1 MTARALSILT
11 LERLMSLPL
20 ILPPIPRL
28 VPRLS
33 RRFLTLACLLA
44 AGSCHAG
51 ATLPGPAY
59 PEFRSAEQIETSCE
73 QGLAGARE
81 RVKALEDS
89 RVDASWLARLDD
101 LSAYFEDAQGPVDF
115 AQYVLPDKALRD
127 AAQACAL
134 KWAEFTAG
142 IAQSEKLYRSLR
154 KAQPKDAI
162 DKELVRL
169 SLAQFED
176 AGVTLPAAK
185 RDRARQIRERLV
197 ALEQAFQKNIR
208 DAGTRLPFTE
218 AELRGVPPGVW
229 AKAARDEQGRVLL
242 GLDMP
247 TYMPL
252 VQLAEDASVR
262 ERMWRARWDQGG
274 DANLK
279 LLGEVAALRA
289 EYAGLFGFKTY
300 VDFNLRRRMAH
311 DGKTAS
317 AFLASVGT
325 AVQARER
332 AEIDELRA
340 AKAQHLGTP
349 LEATKLNRWDTEFYS
364 ERLRQSKYKVE
375 QEAFRPY
382 FPSEHALPFVMR
394 IVEKMMAVSFTKV
407 EVPLWHAD
415 AQAFVVSDK
424 ATGQP
429 LAQLYVDLFPRDG
442 KYNHAAVW
450 PLRGSATRLQR
461 TPTAALVV
469 NLDRKG
475 MTLQEMETLL
485 HEFGHAVHVTL
496 SRTRHVG
503 QAGTSVML
511 DFVEAPSQMLEDWV
525 FDAQVLKLMQEVCTS
540 CAPVPADLLAKAQA
554 ARRFGKGLFF
564 GRQQLYASFDLALHS
579 DPKPDPMA
587 LWAKM
592 EGATPLGHVA
602 GVRFPAGF
610 AHVASSYGAGYY
622 AYLWS
627 LVQAM
632 DMRTAFAADKLSP
645 EVGARYRERVLAQG
659 SQKPA
664 PQLVQDFLGRPSN
677 SQAFFEDLKR

>member
-1 MTARALSILT
+1 MAF
-11 LERLMSLPL
+11 
-20 ILPPIPRL
+20 PR
-28 VPRLS
+28 VR
-33 RRFLTLACLLA
+33 LTLAGVASLLA
-44 AGSCHAG
+44 ASLAQA
-51 ATLPGPAY
+51 ATLPGPAF
-59 PEFRSAEQIETSCE
+59 PLFSSAEQVESVCTAS
-73 QGLAGARE
+73 LTAARQ
-81 RVKALEDS
+81 RVQALEAS
-89 RVDASWLARLDD
+89 RVDAGWLARFDD
-101 LSAYFEDAQGPVDF
+101 LSAFFEDAQGPVDF
-115 AQYVLPDKALRD
+115 MQYVHPDKAVRD
-127 AAQACAL
+127 AAQACSL
-134 KWAEFTAG
+134 KWAELSSA
-142 IAQSEKLYRSLR
+142 IAQSEKLYRGLR
-154 KAQPKDAI
+154 KAPAQGAI

-169 SLAQFED
+169 SQGQFED
-176 AGVTLPAAK
+176 AGVSLAGPK
-185 RDRARQIRERLV
+185 RERARQIRERLV
-197 ALEQAFQKNIR
+197 ALDQDFQKNIR
-208 DAGTRLPFTE
+208 DANTRLPFTE
-218 AELRGVPPGVW
+218 AELRGVPAGVW
-229 AKAARDEQGRVLL
+229 AKATRDDQGRVLL
-242 GLDMP
+242 GLDTP

-252 VQLAEDASVR
+252 VQLAEDASAR

-279 LLGEVAALRA
+279 LLGEIAALRA

-300 VDFNLRRRMAH
+300 VDFNLRRRMAK

-317 AFLASVGT
+317 AFLSSVGT

-340 AKAQHLGTP
+340 AKAAHLGAP
-349 LEATKLNRWDTEFYS
+349 LASTVLNRWDVEFYS

-394 IVEKMMAVSFTKV
+394 VIEKLMGVSFTKV
-407 EVPLWHAD
+407 EVPLWHAE
-415 AQAFVVSDK
+415 AQAYLVADK
-424 ATGQP
+424 ASGKP
-429 LAQLYVDLFPRDG
+429 MAQLYVDLYPRDG

-469 NLDRKG
+469 NNDRKG
-475 MTLQEMETLL
+475 LSLQEMETLL

-496 SRTRHVG
+496 SNTRHVG

-525 FDAQVLKLMQEVCTS
+525 YDPRVLKLMQEVCAS
-540 CAPVPADLLAKAQA
+540 CPPVPAEMLDKARA
-554 ARRFGKGLFF
+554 ARHFGKGLFF
-564 GRQQLYASFDLALHS
+564 GRQQLFASFDLALHS
-579 DPKPDPMA
+579 TAKPDPMA

-602 GVRFPAGF
+602 GVRLPAGF
-610 AHVASSYGAGYY
+610 AHLSGGYGAGYY

-627 LVQAM
+627 LVQAV
-632 DMRTAFAADKLSP
+632 DMRTAFAADKLDP
-645 EVGARYRERVLAQG
+645 AVGARYRERVLAQG

>member
-1 MTARALSILT
+1 
-11 LERLMSLPL
+11 MSLPA
-20 ILPPIPRL
+20 
-28 VPRLS
+28 
-33 RRFLTLACLLA
+33 RRFTLAGLASLLA
-44 AGSCHAG
+44 ASLAHA
-51 ATLPGPAY
+51 APLPGPAY
-59 PEFRSAEQIETSCE
+59 PTFTSVQQIETSCE

-81 RVKALEDS
+81 RVKALEAS
-89 RVDASWLARLDD
+89 KVDASWLARLDD
-101 LSAYFEDAQGPVDF
+101 LSAYIEDAQNPVDF
-115 AQYVLPDKALRD
+115 AQYVHPDKALRD
-127 AAQACAL
+127 AAQACSL
-134 KWAEFTAG
+134 KWSEFTSG
-142 IAQSEKLYRSLR
+142 IAQSEKLYRGLR
-154 KAQPKDAI
+154 KAPAKDAI

-176 AGVTLPAAK
+176 AGVSLPAPK
-185 RDRARQIRERLV
+185 RERARQIRERLV
-197 ALEQAFQKNIR
+197 ALDQDFQKNIR

-218 AELRGVPPGVW
+218 AELRGVPAGVW
-229 AKAARDEQGRVLL
+229 AKAAKDDQGRVLL
-242 GLDMP
+242 GLDTP
-247 TYMPL
+247 TYMPVL
-252 VQLAEDASVR
+252 QLAEDAGTR

-279 LLGEVAALRA
+279 LLSEIAALRA

-332 AEIDELRA
+332 TEIDELRT

-349 LEATKLNRWDTEFYS
+349 LEATKLNRWDAEFYS

-407 EVPLWHAD
+407 EAPLWHAD
-415 AQAFVVSDK
+415 AQAFLVSDK
-424 ATGQP
+424 ANGQP
-429 LAQLYVDLFPRDG
+429 LAQLYVDLYPRDG

-469 NLDRKG
+469 NMDRKG
-475 MTLQEMETLL
+475 LSLQEMETLL

-503 QAGTSVML
+503 QTGTTVML

-525 FDAQVLKLMQEVCTS
+525 YDAKVLQLMQEVCAT
-540 CAPVPADLLAKAQA
+540 CAPVPAELLDKARA
-554 ARRFGKGLFF
+554 ARHFGKGLFF

-579 DPKPDPMA
+579 DAKPDPMA

-592 EGATPLGHVA
+592 EGTTPLGHVS

-610 AHVASSYGAGYY
+610 AHLAGGYGAGYY

-627 LVQAM
+627 LVQAL

-664 PQLVQDFLGRPSN
+664 PQLLQDFLGRPSN
-677 SQAFFEDLKR
+677 SQAFFDDLKR